1 MKKRYKQEYFN
12 YHESILVVCP
22 DCGEDAVVKNEYN
35 YKQATLECKHCDLKK
50 SGLDLVVYKAI
61 IKFNCPICGHHIHNE
76 QGNLK
81 EKPKNVPVKCDECDS
96 RFSIHPKFEKY
107 LNSNLREEG
116 LIHDQVFGCPYYFQ
130 EDFKG
135 KLFWARNREHLLEM
149 ENYISSE
156 LRERLSYRMRMVEK
170 LPTFIKEAKN
180 RDALLKILQKWKSSY
195 K

>member
-12 YHESILVVCP
+12 YHESILVVCQ

-61 IKFNCPICGHHIHNE
+61 IKLNCPICGHHIHNE

-96 RFSIHPKFEKY
+96 KFEKY

-135 KLFWARNREHLLEM
+135 KLFWARNREHFLEM

-156 LRERLSYRMRMVEK
+156 LRARLSYRMRMVEK

>member
-1 MKKRYKQEYFN
+1 MKKIYKQEYFN

-22 DCGEDAVVKNEYN
+22 DCGKDAVVKNEYN
-35 YKQATLECKHCDLKK
+35 YKQATLECRHCDLKK
-50 SGLDLVVYKAI
+50 NGLELVIYKAFV
-61 IKFNCPICGHHIHNE
+61 KLNCPICAHPISYE

-81 EKPKNVPVKCDECDS
+81 EKPKSVLVKCDECES
-96 RFSIHPKFEKY
+96 SFQIQPKSEKY
-107 LNSNLREEG
+107 LNCSPKEEG

-135 KLFWARNREHLLEM
+135 KLFWAKNREHLLEM
-149 ENYISSE
+149 ENYVSSD
-156 LRERLSYRMRMVEK
+156 LRTRLPYRMRMVEK

-180 RDALLKILQKWKSSY
+180 REAILKILQKWKNSY

>member
-12 YHESILVVCP
+12 YYENTLVVCP

-35 YKQATLECKHCDLKK
+35 YKLATLECRHYDLKK

-61 IKFNCPICGHHIHNE
+61 IKLNCPMCGHHIHNE

-81 EKPKNVPVKCDECDS
+81 EKPKNVPVKCNECDS
-96 RFSIHPKFEKY
+96 RFDIKPKFEKY
-107 LNSNLREEG
+107 LNSNVREEG
-116 LIHDQVFGCPYYFQ
+116 LMHDQVFGCPYYFQ
-130 EDFKG
+130 EDCKG

-180 RDALLKILQKWKSSY
+180 RDAILKILQKWKSSY

>member
-1 MKKRYKQEYFN
+1 MKKRYKQEYFG

-22 DCGEDAVVKNEYN
+22 DCGEDAVVKNECN
-35 YKQATLECKHCDLKK
+35 DKNATLECMKCNLRR
-50 SGLDLVVYKAI
+50 SGIDLVVYKAFV
-61 IKFNCPICGHHIHNE
+61 KLNCPVCAHLIRHE

-81 EKPKNVPVKCDECDS
+81 EKPKNINVKCDECES
-96 RFSIHPKFEKY
+96 SFQIQPKTEKH
-107 LNSNLREEG
+107 LNSYAKEEG
-116 LIHDQVFGCPYYFQ
+116 LIHDPIFGCPYYFQ

-149 ENYISSE
+149 ENYVSSD
-156 LRERLSYRMRMVEK
+156 LRTRLPYRMRMVER

-180 RDALLKILQKWKSSY
+180 REAILKILQKWKNSY